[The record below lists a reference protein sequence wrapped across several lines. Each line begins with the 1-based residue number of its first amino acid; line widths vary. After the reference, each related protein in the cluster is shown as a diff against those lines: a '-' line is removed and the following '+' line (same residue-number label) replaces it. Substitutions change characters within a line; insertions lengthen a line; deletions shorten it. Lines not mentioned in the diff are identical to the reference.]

1 MRTIAQASG
10 PAPEVKEV
18 ATTALA
24 VVSTKQYDFNWGDQ
38 PAWIYRKGFDAI
50 LAFYGASVM
59 PSDENYPAYAA
70 GAWANDAMSCG
81 TKKTCGARTSA
92 EMTDSTAAA
101 TASYASAAS
110 VPSYASTASSPQRP
124 LVGSAVIRSR
134 SKMSEA
140 LLALVSVA
148 VYGQGQQA

>member
-1 MRTIAQASG
+1 M
-10 PAPEVKEV
+10 
-18 ATTALA
+18 
-24 VVSTKQYDFNWGDQ
+24 
-38 PAWIYRKGFDAI
+38 

-70 GAWANDAMSCG
+70 GAWANDAMACG
-81 TKKTCGARTSA
+81 AKKTCGARTLA
-92 EMTDSTAAA
+92 EITSSTAAA

-124 LVGSAVIRSR
+124 LVGSESAVTPSP
-134 SKMSEA
+134 STMCAA

-148 VYGQGQQA
+148 VYGQGQRA